1 MSSMPARRTSSCVFP
16 IWEPLCVC
24 VCAGGLCCCCCC
36 CCGAEINFGMHAN
49 SRIKDEASRHRAR
62 VEAAR

>member
-24 VCAGGLCCCCCC
+24 VRGGPLLLLLLLRRRDKLW
-36 CCGAEINFGMHAN
+36 HAC
-49 SRIKDEASRHRAR
+49 E
-62 VEAAR
+62 